1 MRVKFPNIIYPDDTK
16 IITLLLQLNFYYS
29 EEIEETNGKL
39 KNSQFRINELEKE
52 LAQTRNNSTDT
63 QKNAQQVQQV
73 YNELEMKYYD
83 LRYYIDINIFILKL
97 FNFNRCMASNYY
109 PK

>member
-1 MRVKFPNIIYPDDTK
+1 M
-16 IITLLLQLNFYYS
+16 NFYCL
-29 EEIEETNGKL
+29 EEIEEMNGKL
-39 KNSQFRINELEKE
+39 KHSQFRINELEKE

-73 YNELEMKYYD
+73 YDELEKKYYE

-97 FNFNRCMASNYY
+97 FDFNKCMALNMYY